1 MTVPD
6 FSVSEYFPEVLDG
19 VFKAL
24 EDPSPAV
31 HDITVSVL
39 TEMQNKL
46 DPKRSDNVYFFFN
59 IFYYSNLKVNL
70 EGVIN
75 ILVIQATS
83 QVPAIRDLAIQW
95 LNQVN
100 FC

>member
-1 MTVPD
+1 VPD

-31 HDITVSVL
+31 HEITISVL

-46 DPKRSDNVYFFFN
+46 DPKRSDNVNFFYFLKYFFLF
-59 IFYYSNLKVNL
+59 K
-70 EGVIN
+70 G
-75 ILVIQATS
+75 
-83 QVPAIRDLAIQW
+83 
-95 LNQVN
+95 
-100 FC
+100 